1 MGQNIEFVGLFMD
14 ILESYL
20 FFVKQKGVINDK
32 DEAIPQ
38 ICEVVEAKL
47 AEEVP
52 EESKEAVAVAKQRW
66 VELKQKINSWKLW
79 LDWFIPYWIGFIFD
93 GDI

>member
-1 MGQNIEFVGLFMD
+1 MGQNIGFIGLFMD

-20 FFVKQKGVINDK
+20 FFVKQKGLISDK

-38 ICEVVEAKL
+38 ICEVVEAKF

-52 EESKEAVAVAKQRW
+52 EESKDAVASAK
-66 VELKQKINSWKLW
+66 
-79 LDWFIPYWIGFIFD
+79 
-93 GDI
+93 